1 MISRILTIIP
11 VRENSEVV
19 TSYPDL
25 CIYICEYKAQS
36 TTKSKTWLLVSSK
49 MIPKNVPLQNQKPA
63 WR

>member
-25 CIYICEYKAQS
+25 CIYEYNYIYIKPKA
-36 TTKSKTWLLVSSK
+36 
-49 MIPKNVPLQNQKPA
+49 LQNQ
-63 WR
+63 RHGF